1 MRSEH
6 ATKKCCIQQNFSI
19 ASDLMKA
26 TLNHLV
32 TPCGLKD
39 WADACGLKMNDICRE
54 AGVARSTWWRWK
66 TGRVGM
72 TIAVYTKLV
81 DALKALRD
89 EKRRRGT

>member
-1 MRSEH
+1 
-6 ATKKCCIQQNFSI
+6 
-19 ASDLMKA
+19 MKA

-32 TPCGLKD
+32 TPCGLED
-39 WADACGLKMNDICRE
+39 WARACGLKMNQICVE

-66 TGRVGM
+66 RGKTGM

-89 EKRRRGT
+89 EKRRGGG